1 MLQKALRSHFV
12 ITIIFRSRS
21 VPPILSLFI
30 FFLILR
36 INKAK
41 WKLMLL
47 LSMKTQ
53 NLIIAN
59 ECNNVGCPRLCV
71 FSMQKVTWAE
81 YLRTPSYRWG

>member
-30 FFLILR
+30 FLLILR

-59 ECNNVGCPRLCV
+59 ECNNHWAAPPPLVCV
-71 FSMQKVTWAE
+71 CF
-81 YLRTPSYRWG
+81 LYRR

>member
-30 FFLILR
+30 FLLILR

-59 ECNNVGCPRLCV
+59 ECNNRWAAAPPLFVCV
-71 FSMQKVTWAE
+71 FYTEGNM
-81 YLRTPSYRWG
+81 G

>member
-1 MLQKALRSHFV
+1 M
-12 ITIIFRSRS
+12 
-21 VPPILSLFI
+21 PPVLSLFI
-30 FFLILR
+30 FLLILR

-59 ECNNVGCPRLCV
+59 ECNKCRAAPPLLVCV
-71 FSMQKVTWAE
+71 FYTEGNM
-81 YLRTPSYRWG
+81 G

>member
-30 FFLILR
+30 FLLILR

-59 ECNNVGCPRLCV
+59 ERNNRWAAPPPPFVCV
-71 FSMQKVTWAE
+71 FYTEGNM
-81 YLRTPSYRWG
+81 G